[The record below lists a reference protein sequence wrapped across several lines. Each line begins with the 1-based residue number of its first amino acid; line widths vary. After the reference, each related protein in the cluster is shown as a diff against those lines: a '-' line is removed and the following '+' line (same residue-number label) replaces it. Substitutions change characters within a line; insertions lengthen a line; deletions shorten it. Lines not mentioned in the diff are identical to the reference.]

1 MLDLVPDGGK
11 VMKKVAV
18 LAVCMVL
25 CLSVVAL
32 AGYDKL
38 PKGMKGFSGMLR
50 GKVISKEKK
59 GIVIKVEKILKLWKG
74 NKAENP
80 ESAIGKKLL
89 VMPRWVKG
97 DDGKW
102 HPYELHIL
110 FLKRI
115 KVGETIDI
123 EVINEEGDVLH
134 ILELSGKQRE
144 LAKHGGEKE
153 KEKER
158 EKEGDKGKD
167 GPREPREKEH
177 EKERE
182 KEGGEKESDLPKKGV
197 VVGEVTFLKDLSF
210 KLKVREAAR
219 NCKKLVGETLHFF
232 VQWIKKGG
240 KWIPDPKEVKA
251 FGKLRL
257 GDTVKIDFY
266 RDEHWRVKK
275 MQVLKRANEKHRK
288 ELQKKQHE
296 QEQREKKEREKK
308 EREHDEEKGEHEK
321 GEKHD
326 REREEKEREHKER
339 EKKEQEQV
347 KKHVEKNR
355 PKNWPKE
362 GAIYGLVTSIGST
375 TLSVKVLKASD
386 NARAMVGETV
396 TFHVNWVKN
405 REGKWVPDPE
415 EVARIKA
422 LKLEDKVEIRFYFE
436 EHYRIKKLEKD

>member
-1 MLDLVPDGGK
+1 MRK
-11 VMKKVAV
+11 AV
-18 LAVCMVL
+18 TLAVCLVL
-25 CLSVVAL
+25 CLSVSAL
-32 AGYDKL
+32 ADYDKL
-38 PKGMKGFSGMLR
+38 PKGMKGFSGMVR
-50 GKVISKEKK
+50 GKVVSKEKN

-80 ESAIGKKLL
+80 ESAVGKKLL

-102 HPYELHIL
+102 HPYELHVRFI
-110 FLKRI
+110 KYI
-115 KVGETIDI
+115 KVGQTIDI
-123 EVINEEGDVLH
+123 EIVNEEADALH
-134 ILELSGKQRE
+134 ILELSGEQRE
-144 LAKHGGEKE
+144 FAKRGGEKE

-158 EKEGDKGKD
+158 EKEKD
-167 GPREPREKEH
+167 GPREAG

-182 KEGGEKESDLPKKGV
+182 KERDKEGEKESGEKESKLPEKGV
-197 VVGEVTFLKDLSF
+197 VVGEIISLKDLSF
-210 KLKVREAAR
+210 KLKVREASR
-219 NCKKLVGETLHFF
+219 GCKMLHNETLQFF
-232 VQWIKKGG
+232 VQWIKKNA
-240 KWIPDPKEVKA
+240 KWIPDPKEVNA

-257 GDTVKIDFY
+257 GDTVKVDFF
-266 RDEHWRVKK
+266 RDEHWRVRK
-275 MQVLKRANEKHRK
+275 MQILKRANEEHRK

-308 EREHDEEKGEHEK
+308 EARNEEKEK
-321 GEKHD
+321 K
-326 REREEKEREHKER
+326 EREEKEREHKEK
-339 EKKEQEQV
+339 EKKEEEQV
-347 KKHVEKNR
+347 KKHAENNP

-362 GAIYGLVTSIGST
+362 GAIFGVVTGIGST

-436 EHYRIKKLEKD
+436 EHYRIRKLEKG